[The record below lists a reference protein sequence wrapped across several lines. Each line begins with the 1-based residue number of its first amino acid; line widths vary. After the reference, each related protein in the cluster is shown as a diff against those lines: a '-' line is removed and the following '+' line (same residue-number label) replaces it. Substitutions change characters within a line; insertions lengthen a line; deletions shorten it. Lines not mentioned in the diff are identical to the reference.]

1 MQKVTNAYKTET
13 GGADEVTA
21 EDIEAET
28 AVMVDQLAETANLSE
43 AERLLKM
50 ATEEQKAQFPAAF
63 TQLEAGL
70 RVAERKV
77 ANIVQ
82 LVVDDPDAPDTAT
95 AAMKETAAAQIRGVY
110 DPQQYV
116 LIVLDSKT
124 LCEWGSQAKYRLPP
138 TRPGHVKR
146 LLDIYLGSRDDGD
159 LDDSDILL
167 ALDGSKGNDWE
178 QKSGIKHLP
187 GKKYQCYKN
196 LIIYTHESVEQRQER
211 ASKSQLDL
219 AETANFI
226 TVGVQASFK
235 AWGVGVAYT
244 RMYIQISVSEFTHVR
259 IWMLYTTYLH
269 WHFCMSKQTSFLD
282 IHRLWDINLH

>member
-43 AERLLKM
+43 AERLLIM

-124 LCEWGSQAKYRLPP
+124 LCE
-138 TRPGHVKR
+138 
-146 LLDIYLGSRDDGD
+146 
-159 LDDSDILL
+159 
-167 ALDGSKGNDWE
+167 
-178 QKSGIKHLP
+178 
-187 GKKYQCYKN
+187 
-196 LIIYTHESVEQRQER
+196 
-211 ASKSQLDL
+211 
-219 AETANFI
+219 
-226 TVGVQASFK
+226 
-235 AWGVGVAYT
+235 
-244 RMYIQISVSEFTHVR
+244 
-259 IWMLYTTYLH
+259 
-269 WHFCMSKQTSFLD
+269 
-282 IHRLWDINLH
+282 